1 LIVEELIRETELK
14 EFYRSGSIVY
24 GAQRR
29 ANGNGRVFELLEYG
43 VGGRRSSIVTLEGNE
58 ERGWTGCAV
67 QLTKV
72 VSSFAPSRSGNEKVY
87 GGVPPATQLLEE
99 GRQMFVEAL
108 SGKGQEKEIEN
119 LSTDNLGHA
128 RN

>member
-1 LIVEELIRETELK
+1 VEELIRETELK

-24 GAQRR
+24 VAQRR
-29 ANGNGRVFELLEYG
+29 TNGRVLELSEYG
-43 VGGRRSSIVTLEGNE
+43 VGGRRSSIVTSEGNE

-72 VSSFAPSRSGNEKVY
+72 VSSFAPSRSGNEKVF
-87 GGVPPATQLLEE
+87 GGVPPAAQLLEE
-99 GRQMFVEAL
+99 GRQMFAEAL
-108 SGKGQEKEIEN
+108 PGKGQEKEIEN